1 MSKIVLVSMGKIEEI
16 TGRPFPQTVHIAN
29 DRGKLN

>member
-16 TGRPFPQTVHIAN
+16 TGRPFTQTIRIAF
-29 DRGKLN
+29 DRGTLD